1 MPTLLGF
8 ALDELG
14 DDGFRLLGMLLAA
27 ILPHHNIERIHR
39 LSQIDPVVS
48 PL

>member
-1 MPTLLGF
+1 MPALLSLTLNKLW
-8 ALDELG
+8 